1 MRKRISASALGFLM
15 LLSYGLDLLAQ
26 GTSRLV
32 VRVTVV
38 PVVTA
43 TPLRPPQVTAEPRQ
57 DAQLTWDRAQQ
68 SRVITRNA
76 NAAELADTWS
86 NSSNPCRPEGT
97 KVLYGSSNAGPCEIT
112 LNTVEF
118 VPE

>member
-1 MRKRISASALGFLM
+1 M

-43 TPLRPPQVTAEPRQ
+43 IPLRPPQVTAEPRQ
-57 DAQLTWDRAQQ
+57 DAQLTWDRAQR
-68 SRVITRNA
+68 SRVITRSA
-76 NAAELADTWS
+76 NAAELGDTWS

-118 VPE
+118 VAE